1 MDRWLGLWMSVLMD
15 GCMMENGWMEG
26 GVNRGIKKWVENEW
40 TDGWMDGLIYRWMNG
55 WMGRESWKMVPCRS

>member
-1 MDRWLGLWMSVLMD
+1 MD

-40 TDGWMDGLIYRWMNG
+40 TDGWMGGWEGSLGRWCLVGVKNIDFG
-55 WMGRESWKMVPCRS
+55 NRWT

>member
-1 MDRWLGLWMSVLMD
+1 MSVLMD

-40 TDGWMDGLIYRWMNG
+40 TDGWMG
-55 WMGRESWKMVPCRS
+55 